1 MIFKNPLKR
10 IGFTMME
17 VLLAVFIV
25 GILAAVTIP
34 IVSRQLEKSDE
45 YSYYLAYRTVE
56 KMAGQIVAQGDPK
69 DVSYGDDGTKIAQG
83 LTFKKYLTDKFT
95 TAMLGTRNFFSVIG
109 NRIVATES
117 LILTKFMPKSVAQV
131 IETTDAGTLWDS
143 AGYDDMWL
151 EYQVCVNHNGSIKKT
166 EKETTVTDPSTG
178 EQKTTKTISYYEP
191 ADFDDCYDFK
201 SHSNTTGSGED
212 AITTTT
218 TMIDYFRNRFFSSQV
233 CVATDAQVQTFINIM
248 AGQTS
253 KPDAKSACNNA
264 IVTTVCGGTKTINGT
279 TVTSTTSFQGTDDD
293 DDDSNEDTTP
303 SEDGEGYEDN
313 QVAAPSSDNEGICS
327 YESTIKMTVN
337 TDNLGKININTKKFD
352 DSDCSTAKGWTG
364 AYNSAKPNSIA
375 CECSSGLIPSAN
387 SERACFAPCTGKGET
402 LYARKI
408 GTTYVSRCCTTDFN
422 ESTGACCPKNSTYD
436 SSTGKCVCLA
446 NYGPEGVCNTVINCS
461 KGSTK
466 SSDGVCVVNPPIINS
481 KHFCEL
487 IKDNWNISS
496 THCDGVFST
505 VSGSLVNTSVY
516 NAAVG
521 TNDNYLSIKSKVG
534 AFKDLTPNIQFSN
547 GLRMWILGDKAAS
560 IPGLSATPTGATNV
574 QNMCKRI
581 SLTNTNA
588 AACTNAGGYFCK
600 SENSCMTFADSTNA
614 TVDDAR
620 GCCSNTDLTD
630 YARAAMTSANPDDY
644 HKASVAYA
652 ISGFTVFV
660 DINGDKGNGTL
671 WDDVYPFYIAANGTV
686 YPAYPLD
693 GMKRDNAE
701 SDSLYIGGNSEKQ
714 LPVDV
719 YYYVTSGDNR
729 KKVVAFPNV
738 SFARGM
744 CSARK
749 ISKYTPYC
757 MNLGEK
763 YYNTSNLKGSG
774 YIQNDDSATSK
785 NPCDK
790 NNCFIVVKRKLK
802 SF

>member
-1 MIFKNPLKR
+1 MIFKSPFKR

-34 IVSRQLEKSDE
+34 IISRQLEKSDE

-69 DVSYGDDGTKIAQG
+69 DVSYGDDGTKIAHG
-83 LTFKKYLTDKFT
+83 LTFKKYLSDKFT
-95 TAMLGTRNFFSVIG
+95 ISMLATKSFFKDFG
-109 NRIVATES
+109 NRIVATEA
-117 LILTKFMPKSVAQV
+117 LILTKFMPKSVAEV
-131 IETTDAGTLWDS
+131 ITTEDSGMLWSS
-143 AGYDDMWL
+143 ATYDDVWL
-151 EYQVCVNHNGSIKKT
+151 GYQVCVMHNGSIPKSKKS
-166 EKETTVTDPSTG
+166 TTVTNPETG
-178 EQKTTKTISYYEP
+178 EQKTTETVEYYVP
-191 ADFDDCYDFK
+191 ADFDDCSDYK
-201 SHSNTTGSGED
+201 SHSNTTGSGD
-212 AITTTT
+212 SAITTTT
-218 TMIDYFRNRFFSSQV
+218 TIFDYFRTQFFGNQICST
-233 CVATDAQVQTFINIM
+233 TDANVQTFMNIM
-248 AGQTS
+248 GSQTS
-253 KPDAKSACNNA
+253 KPDAQAACNNA
-264 IVTTVCGGTKTINGT
+264 IVTTACGSVKNIEGTQYSSTI
-279 TVTSTTSFQGTDDD
+279 SYQGDDED
-293 DDDSNEDTTP
+293 DEDSEDTSET
-303 SEDGEGYEDN
+303 EDGSGYDAD
-313 QVAAPSSDNEGICS
+313 QIAAPSSAVEGICS
-327 YESTIKMTVN
+327 YNTTIKMTIN
-337 TDNLGKININTKKFD
+337 TDAMGSVNIKTKKFD
-352 DSDCSTAKGWTG
+352 DTDCSAKKGWIG

-402 LYARKI
+402 LYARKV
-408 GTTYVSRCCTTDFN
+408 GETYLSRCCTTDFN
-422 ESTGACCPKNSTYD
+422 ETTGACCPKNSTYD
-436 SSTGKCVCLA
+436 SASGKCVCLA

-487 IKDNWNISS
+487 ITDNWNTSS

-505 VSGSLVNTSVY
+505 VSGSQVNTSVY

-534 AFKDLTPNIQFSN
+534 AFKDLTPNIVFAN
-547 GLRMWILGDKAAS
+547 GLRLWILGDKAAS

-574 QNMCKRI
+574 QNMCKKV

-600 SENSCMTFADSTNA
+600 SENSCMTFADSENA

-630 YARAAMTSANPDDY
+630 YAKAAMASENPDDY
-644 HKASVAYA
+644 QKASVAYA

-671 WDDVYPFYIAANGTV
+671 WDDVYPFYISANGTV

-693 GMKRDNAE
+693 AKKGEDDASN
-701 SDSLYIGGNSEKQ
+701 SLYIGGNSEKQ

-719 YYYVTSGDNR
+719 YYYITSGDNR
-729 KKVVAFPNV
+729 KKVLAFPNV
-738 SFARGM
+738 SFARAM

-757 MNLGEK
+757 LNLGEK
-763 YYNTSNLKGSG
+763 YQNTENLKGTE
-774 YIQNDDSATSK
+774 YIANDDVATSK

-790 NNCFIVVKRKLK
+790 NNCFIVVKRKSK
-802 SF
+802 QF